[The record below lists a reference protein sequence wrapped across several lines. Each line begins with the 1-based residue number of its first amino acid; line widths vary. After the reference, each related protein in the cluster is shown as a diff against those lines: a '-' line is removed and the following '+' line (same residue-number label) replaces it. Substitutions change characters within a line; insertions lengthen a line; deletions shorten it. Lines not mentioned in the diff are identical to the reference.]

1 MRKNFTVACNT
12 HFKRESDRK
21 HTIKELHTKHKEKN
35 KEEVLQEPDID
46 VELTL
51 EHESLIRKILIE
63 KNLITEDIEED
74 TMYFL
79 IFGFNLNYK

>member
-12 HFKRESDRK
+12 HFKRECDRK
-21 HTIKELHTKHKEKN
+21 QTIKELHTKHKETN
-35 KEEVLQEPDID
+35 KEEVLAEPEID
-46 VELTL
+46 VELSL

-74 TMYFL
+74 TMYFFIL
-79 IFGFNLNYK
+79 FLD